1 MRRAPQQDRSTR
13 RVTAFLEAAEALF
26 AELGFEAATMTAI
39 AERAGS
45 SIGALYSY
53 FPDKKAIA
61 LALMDT
67 YAAQIKDHW
76 RELFE
81 EVATYSSRDF
91 SEHFIDRFLD
101 FVAEHPAYLQLQAA
115 PIRLRRSTGPPK
127 RAFRASLI
135 EALRR
140 RVPTLGPKP
149 AELRVGVMLQ
159 IVQGMVQMYNDAEPS
174 ERTTRDSG
182 VQDGARQLREHRVR
196 RTMRDP
202 GEYQL
207 RGTPPESLFTSPRC
221 AVRCRAAWNPG
232 LIGGRPQPRQW
243 FLREQLPPGFPTIR
257 RRASPAHEGG
267 SRR

>member
-1 MRRAPQQDRSTR
+1 MPSHSSTLVRRAPQQDRSAR

-67 YAAQIKDHW
+67 YAGQIKEHW
-76 RELFE
+76 RKLFE
-81 EVATYSSRDF
+81 EVAAYSSRDF

-115 PIRLRRSTGPPK
+115 PIRLRRDRAAK
-127 RAFRASLI
+127 RAFRASLV
-135 EALRR
+135 EVLRR
-140 RVPTLGPKP
+140 RVPALGQQP

-159 IVQGMVQMYNDAEPS
+159 IVQGMVQMYNDADSS
-174 ERTTRDSG
+174 ERAS
-182 VQDGARQLREHRVR
+182 VIREFKTALASYMSTVF
-196 RTMRDP
+196 
-202 GEYQL
+202 GE
-207 RGTPPESLFTSPRC
+207 P
-221 AVRCRAAWNPG
+221 
-232 LIGGRPQPRQW
+232 
-243 FLREQLPPGFPTIR
+243 
-257 RRASPAHEGG
+257 
-267 SRR
+267 

>member
-1 MRRAPQQDRSTR
+1 MSNLVRRAPQQDRSTR
-13 RVTAFLEAAEALF
+13 RVAAFLEAAEALI

-67 YAAQIKDHW
+67 YAAQIQDHW
-76 RELFE
+76 HELFE
-81 EVATYSSRDF
+81 EVAKYSSRDF

-115 PIRLRRSTGPPK
+115 PIRLRRSTGAK

-159 IVQGMVQMYNDAEPS
+159 MVQGMVRMYNDAEPS
-174 ERTTRDSG
+174 ERPAVIQEFKTALASYLSTVFD
-182 VQDGARQLREHRVR
+182 QL
-196 RTMRDP
+196 
-202 GEYQL
+202 
-207 RGTPPESLFTSPRC
+207 
-221 AVRCRAAWNPG
+221 
-232 LIGGRPQPRQW
+232 
-243 FLREQLPPGFPTIR
+243 
-257 RRASPAHEGG
+257 
-267 SRR
+267 